1 MTLALN
7 KLHPLDALAK
17 SCRSY
22 PGGVEALAVRM
33 GKNEFSLRK
42 ELAQG
47 VATHRVGY
55 DEELSTILD
64 YLKDAGVKDWAA
76 TLHAFA
82 YRHGH
87 LMVQIPDVDGHDSSE
102 MVQMVCA
109 MVKEVGDVGGSL
121 TAAKNERGDG
131 KRCISSREFKDFDV
145 QVEEAMAAL
154 AALRERVREE
164 HLEAKKGGLVK

>member
-1 MTLALN
+1 MTIELN
-7 KLHPLDALAK
+7 KLHPLDALAMA
-17 SCRSY
+17 CRSY
-22 PGGVEALAVRM
+22 PGGIEALAARM

-47 VATHRVGY
+47 IATHRVGY

-64 YLKDAGVKDWAA
+64 YLRDAGVKDWAS

-102 MVQMVCA
+102 MVQLVCA

-121 TAAKNERGDG
+121 TTAMSAESKGG
-131 KRCISSREFKDFDV
+131 KHVSTREFSDFDA

-154 AALRERVREE
+154 AALREKVREE
-164 HLEAKKGGLVK
+164 HLAAKQAGLIK